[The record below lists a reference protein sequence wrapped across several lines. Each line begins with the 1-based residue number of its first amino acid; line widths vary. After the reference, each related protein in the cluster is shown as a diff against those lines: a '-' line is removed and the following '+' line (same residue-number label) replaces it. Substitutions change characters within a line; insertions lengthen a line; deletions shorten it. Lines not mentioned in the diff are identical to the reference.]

1 MRASRFFAPSLC
13 FVCFTVFVAACA
25 HAPATRELTTATAS
39 VVPAAAPADSAVFDA
54 GSCQKGEF
62 VSVRNGEDYSV
73 LLRAEASSNSSAAA
87 GAAEPQ
93 ELGWLAS
100 RHTDVLINLRPE
112 LTRVLALPDSEHGQ
126 YQANAKDG
134 RPSRWP
140 THVEFTCVTSNY

>member
-1 MRASRFFAPSLC
+1 MRASRFFAPSLR
-13 FVCFTVFVAACA
+13 FACFTVFIAACA
-25 HAPATRELTTATAS
+25 HAPATRELTTVTAS
-39 VVPAAAPADSAVFDA
+39 AAPAAAADSAVFDA
-54 GSCQKGEF
+54 ASCQKGEF

-87 GAAEPQ
+87 GAAESQ

-140 THVEFTCVTSNY
+140 THVEFSCVTSNY